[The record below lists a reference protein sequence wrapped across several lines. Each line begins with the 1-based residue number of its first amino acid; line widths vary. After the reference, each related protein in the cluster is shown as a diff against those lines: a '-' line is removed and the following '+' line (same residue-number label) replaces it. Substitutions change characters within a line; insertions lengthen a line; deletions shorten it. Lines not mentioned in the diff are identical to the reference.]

1 MVREVYVDLLLN
13 RRVRAL
19 NGRVI
24 GRIEEIKAEQSDGA
38 WHVSEYLI
46 GSFVLLE
53 RLAGHPLGRSVLR
66 FFRLRRKDGGYRVRW
81 DQMDLSDPAR
91 PRLICRVEE
100 LRLIDAK
107 D

>member
-1 MVREVYVDLLLN
+1 MAREVYADLLLN

-24 GRIEEIKAEQSDGA
+24 GRIEEIKAEPFDGA
-38 WHVSEYLI
+38 WLVSEYLI

-66 FFRLRRKDGGYRVRW
+66 FFRLRRKDDGYRVRW
-81 DQMDLSDPAR
+81 DQMDLSDPMK
-91 PRLICRVEE
+91 PKLTCSVDD
-100 LRLIDAK
+100 LRLVDEQ
-107 D
+107 

>member
-1 MVREVYVDLLLN
+1 MAREVFADLLLN

-24 GRIEEIKAEQSDGA
+24 GRIEEIKAEESRGA

-53 RLAGHPLGRSVLR
+53 RLAGHPLGRSVLHV
-66 FFRLRRKDGGYRVRW
+66 FRLRKGGGYRVRW
-81 DQMDLSDPAR
+81 DQMDVSDAMK
-91 PRLICRVEE
+91 PRLTCSVDE
-100 LRLIDAK
+100 LRLIDA
-107 D
+107 DD

>member
-1 MVREVYVDLLLN
+1 MAREVYADLLLN
-13 RRVRAL
+13 RRVRTL

-24 GRIEEIKAEQSDGA
+24 GRIEEIKAEESRGA

-81 DQMDLSDPAR
+81 DQMDLSDPIK
-91 PRLICRVEE
+91 PKLTCSVDD
-100 LRLIDAK
+100 LQLIDEQ
-107 D
+107 